1 MIQSEKRQKI
11 LYSAMELIA
20 EYGFH
25 GAPISDIAD
34 RAGVGAGTIYRYFTT
49 KDILITELSQE
60 LQGKICTRL
69 QEGYEVYRPLRV
81 RFVHLGTALLRH
93 FIANPLEFRFLEQYH
108 NSPYGVALCRDL
120 RQRMGGGGPLY
131 RRLFEEGVA
140 QQIVKDLP
148 LDVCFA
154 LACGPLSAV
163 ACEHILGSLVLDE
176 VLIARIIEACWDAVK
191 R

>member
-120 RQRMGGGGPLY
+120 RQREGGGWHLY
-131 RRLFEEGVA
+131 RRLFEEGTA
-140 QQIVKDLP
+140 QQIMKDFP
-148 LDVCFA
+148 LDVFFS
-154 LACGPLSAV
+154 LAIGPLLSV
-163 ACEHILGSLVLDE
+163 ASEHILGFIVVDE
-176 VLIARIIEACWDAVK
+176 VLIRWIIEACWDAVK